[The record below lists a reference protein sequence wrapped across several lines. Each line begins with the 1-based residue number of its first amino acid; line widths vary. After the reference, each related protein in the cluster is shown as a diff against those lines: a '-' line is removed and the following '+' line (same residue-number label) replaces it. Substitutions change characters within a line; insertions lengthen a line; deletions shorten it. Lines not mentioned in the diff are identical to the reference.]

1 MRTIIK
7 KEPGRFF
14 AAMLAGMLR
23 SVAAMGTALLIQSM
37 TASVLS
43 EDTDGFRVFAVMSVC
58 YVAGYGILYY
68 LAGIAGLSL
77 GKKVRLMMKKGIFGA
92 ILYLKGEDFTR
103 RTENG
108 HLAYLN
114 QSTDTLESDYV
125 NKWLELVYQSVSFLA
140 AVALM
145 SYFNA
150 MLAVLLL
157 FLGGCYLITG
167 KYLNQ
172 KLSDCVQKLLRCQE
186 SEAQSLQELIWGN
199 RDIVQYGAGE
209 RMARRHMERV
219 KETAGIYYRRNILN
233 SLYFLLFLQ
242 MMNAMSLVILYA
254 GALMNAR
261 GAGMISL
268 GSMLAMQEMTVYL
281 TRPVT
286 AIGEAWTRI
295 QGTRGLR
302 GELKELV
309 RKGQTGREGW
319 LVPRQ
324 PSIPQTDLVLEH
336 VDLGYDGRVLLKD
349 VNLRIPQGS
358 PEGSLGGSP
367 LGCKCAVIGKSGE
380 GKTTLIRAVL
390 GLLAPMSGRLT
401 LGGIPYDE
409 LSLADLNGKVAYVSQ
424 EPYLFPDTIRNNITA
439 GKEWDPEAYER
450 VLRIANVKDIL
461 TKHPEGDQTRCAN
474 EGGLSGG
481 ERQRICIARA
491 LYAGRPVLILD
502 EPSSALDQENAAEI
516 LSRIRAME
524 ETTVL
529 VVLHHAGEEELRQY
543 DRVLEVT
550 GGRVRDFF
558 HFPSSISGDSV
569 V

>member
-1 MRTIIK
+1 MRVIIK
-7 KEPGRFF
+7 KEPGRFL
-14 AAMLAGMLR
+14 AAMAAGMLR
-23 SVAAMGTALLIQSM
+23 SVAAMGTSLLLSFM

-43 EDTDGFRVFAVMSVC
+43 EDTDGFRVFVVMSVC

-68 LAGIAGLSL
+68 FAGITGLSF

-92 ILYLKGEDFTR
+92 ILYLNGEDFEC

-125 NKWLELVYQSVSFLA
+125 NQWLELVYQSVSFLA
-140 AVALM
+140 AIVLM

-172 KLSDCVQKLLRCQE
+172 KLSDCVQKLMRCQE

-219 KETAGIYYRRNILN
+219 KETAGVYYRRNILN

-242 MMNAMSLVILYA
+242 VMNGMSLVILYA

-268 GSMLAMQEMTVYL
+268 GSMLAMQEMTIYL
-281 TRPVT
+281 IRPVT

-302 GELKELV
+302 GELKELM
-309 RKGQTGREGW
+309 RKGQIGRESW

-324 PSIPQTDLVLEH
+324 LSIPQTDLMLEH
-336 VDLGYDGRVLLKD
+336 VDLGYDSRILLKD
-349 VNLRIPQGS
+349 VNLCIPWGS
-358 PEGSLGGSP
+358 
-367 LGCKCAVIGKSGE
+367 KCAVIGKSGE

-401 LGGIPYDE
+401 IGGIAYDG
-409 LSLADLNGKVAYVSQ
+409 LSFADLNGKIAYVSQ
-424 EPYLFPDTIRNNITA
+424 EPYLFSDTIRNNITA
-439 GKEWDPEAYER
+439 GKEWNRETYEQAIR
-450 VLRIANVKDIL
+450 TANVEEIL
-461 TKHPEGDQTRCAN
+461 TKHPEGDQTRCDQ

-516 LSRIRAME
+516 LSRIRGME
-524 ETTVL
+524 RTTAL

-550 GGRVRDFF
+550 GGRVREAGRLDYELN
-558 HFPSSISGDSV
+558 GGARG
-569 V
+569 